1 MNIIRQ
7 WRNIKLAKR
16 QGKGHDP
23 KGIESTAEG
32 ELAVLCRSCPHP
44 GVNLPRGWDKA
55 PRTIACVIDGPLT
68 IRASLS
74 FLFSFIYTLFLC
86 MDANFR
92 QKNRYR
98 ATTYEDVSLS
108 DGWAYFVKT
117 EEYMNHISKYAS
129 QEEVCFRYYCITND
143 MQRFCL
149 D

>member
-23 KGIESTAEG
+23 KGIDSTSEG

-44 GVNLPRGWDKA
+44 AINLPREWDKA
-55 PRTIACVIDGPLT
+55 PRTVAYVYQPSVHLLNQSDL
-68 IRASLS
+68 LH
-74 FLFSFIYTLFLC
+74 SFIYTLFLC

-108 DGWAYFVKT
+108 DGWAYFVKS
-117 EEYMNHISKYAS
+117 EEYMEYVSKFAS
-129 QEEVCFRYYCITND
+129 QEEVSSNNLIS
-143 MQRFCL
+143 L
-149 D
+149 